1 MEAKGHTPFI
11 LAAVPLI
18 YDIASLIAEFVGPR
32 CVDSGVCDI
41 ECACLSTPC
50 ARCKMPVCE
59 AHCMLWKPEYIQLC
73 SRCEPPDCGPACLSH
88 KVFRGSERCAL
99 YDGMRRCMGCS
110 DVICRQNERPVC
122 EFCHYNAANPM

>member
-1 MEAKGHTPFI
+1 MEAKEHVPFL
-11 LAAVPLI
+11 LAATPLI
-18 YDIASLIAEFVGPR
+18 PDVASLIAEFVGPR

-41 ECACLSTPC
+41 ACACLSTRC

-88 KVFRGSERCAL
+88 KVNRGGKQHAI
-99 YDGMRRCMGCS
+99 YDGMRRCGECS

-122 EFCHYNAANPM
+122 EFCHYNAVNPM